1 LQVEC
6 ETRVVTVASF
16 FLKKQAAAA
25 EEMVGARLMRV
36 LEELQDAGAQLAV
49 ERRAREAAEAEV
61 RVASPIPSS

>member
-1 LQVEC
+1 
-6 ETRVVTVASF
+6 
-16 FLKKQAAAA
+16 
-25 EEMVGARLMRV
+25 MVGARLMRV